1 MQPNQ
6 LFSIAAAAWRGPALC
21 SFCGI
26 WVSQS
31 ISSSNQGGTDWYVS
45 ISLATG
51 QPTEGPHRNGF
62 TGFAPCPFEALRAA
76 FRALRATA
84 PGFAFAALC
93 AVSAA
98 ESDYVGQPAHV

>member
-31 ISSSNQGGTDWYVS
+31 TASYDQGSTSWYVNLK
-45 ISLATG
+45 LAE
-51 QPTEGPHRNGF
+51 QPAEGPHRNGF
-62 TGFAPCPFEALRAA
+62 TGTAPCPFEALRAA

-98 ESDYVGQPAHV
+98 ESDYVGQPAHA

>member
-6 LFSIAAAAWRGPALC
+6 LLQLAAAAWKGPALC
-21 SFCGI
+21 PFAGI

-31 ISSSNQGGTDWYVS
+31 AASYDQGSTSWYVNLK
-45 ISLATG
+45 LAE
-51 QPTEGPHRNGF
+51 QPAEGPHRNGF
-62 TGFAPCPFEALRAA
+62 TGTAPCPFEALRAA

-98 ESDYVGQPAHV
+98 ESDYVGQPAHA

>member
-31 ISSSNQGGTDWYVS
+31 AASYDKGITSWYVS
-45 ISLATG
+45 LKLAE
-51 QPTEGPHRNGF
+51 QPAEGPHRNGF
-62 TGFAPCPFEALRAA
+62 TGTAPCPFEALRAA

>member
-31 ISSSNQGGTDWYVS
+31 AASYDKGSTSWYVNLK
-45 ISLATG
+45 LAE
-51 QPTEGPHRNGF
+51 QPAEGPHRNGF
-62 TGFAPCPFEALRAA
+62 TGTAPCPFEALRAA